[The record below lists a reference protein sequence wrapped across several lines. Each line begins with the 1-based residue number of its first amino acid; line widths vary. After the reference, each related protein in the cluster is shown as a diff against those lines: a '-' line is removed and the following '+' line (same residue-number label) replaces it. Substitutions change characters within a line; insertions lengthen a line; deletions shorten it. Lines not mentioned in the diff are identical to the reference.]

1 MSQIDNNLLI
11 SIRNGASGLS
21 PILEKVGRFITENPD
36 FVMRHTISE
45 LADSID
51 TSEGSITRFC
61 RAFGFKGFSDFRTA
75 LAMEQG
81 AARSEDSAS
90 NESEEIA
97 PVLAS
102 IRDSNAIVD
111 SQELKAAADWLNAL
125 NSIAIYAVGTAVP
138 VALFLQM
145 NLINMGKAASFIDRS
160 YPAAMPLLADSQKTG
175 IIVVHSE
182 QASADMMQA
191 LSLAKQ
197 QGVKILS
204 LTRGTFAPLARLSD
218 WNLQAAV
225 ALQGEGESG
234 FAEIAGAMM
243 VADRILS
250 ALEEQDERY
259 AEYRKAHQKRIFSIE
274 SVANKLSEYFMS

>member
-1 MSQIDNNLLI
+1 M
-11 SIRNGASGLS
+11 
-21 PILEKVGRFITENPD
+21 GRFITENPD

-90 NESEEIA
+90 NESEEVA

-111 SQELKAAADWLNAL
+111 SQELKAAADWLNSL

>member
-111 SQELKAAADWLNAL
+111 SQELKAAADWLNTL

>member
-11 SIRNGASGLS
+11 NIRNESSGLS

-45 LADSID
+45 LASSID

-75 LAMEQG
+75 LALEQG
-81 AARSEDSAS
+81 AARSEQEASDETSA
-90 NESEEIA
+90 
-97 PVLAS
+97 VMAS

-111 SQELKAAADWLNAL
+111 SMELQSVAIWLNQL
-125 NSIAIYAVGTAVP
+125 NNIAIYAVGTAVP

-145 NLINMGKAASFIDRS
+145 NLAQMGKLASFIDRS
-160 YPAAMPLLADSQKTG
+160 YPSTISPLADGEKTG
-175 IIVVHSE
+175 IIVIHTE
-182 QASADMMQA
+182 QTSADMMQA
-191 LSLAKQ
+191 LALAKAQ
-197 QGVKILS
+197 RIKIFS
-204 LTRGTFAPLARLSD
+204 LTRGSFAPLNRLSD

-234 FAEIAGAMM
+234 FAEIAGALM

-259 AEYRKAHQKRIFSIE
+259 SQCRKAHQKRIFSIE
-274 SVANKLSEYFMS
+274 SVTNKLSEYFMS

>member
-1 MSQIDNNLLI
+1 MSHIDNNLLI

-90 NESEEIA
+90 NESEEVA

-111 SQELKAAADWLNAL
+111 SQELKAAADWLNSL

-259 AEYRKAHQKRIFSIE
+259 AEYRKAHQKRIFSID

>member
-11 SIRNGASGLS
+11 SIRNGSSGLS

-81 AARSEDSAS
+81 AARSED
-90 NESEEIA
+90 NGIKGNEEIG

-111 SQELKAAADWLNAL
+111 NQELKAAADWLNSL

-145 NLINMGKAASFIDRS
+145 NLINMGKVASFVDRS
-160 YPAAMPLLADSQKTG
+160 YPAAMPLLADNQKTG
-175 IIVVHSE
+175 IIVVHTE
-182 QASADMMQA
+182 QASTDMMQA

-204 LTRGTFAPLARLSD
+204 LTRGTFAPLVRLSD

>member
-90 NESEEIA
+90 NESEEVA

-111 SQELKAAADWLNAL
+111 SQELKAAADWLNSL

-145 NLINMGKAASFIDRS
+145 NLINMGKAASFVDRS
-160 YPAAMPLLADSQKTG
+160 YPAAMPLLSDNQKTG

>member
-1 MSQIDNNLLI
+1 MSHIDNNLLI

-90 NESEEIA
+90 NESEEVA

-111 SQELKAAADWLNAL
+111 SQELKAAADWLNSL

>member
-81 AARSEDSAS
+81 AARSKD
-90 NESEEIA
+90 NGNEEIA

-111 SQELKAAADWLNAL
+111 NQELKAAADWLNSL
-125 NSIAIYAVGTAVP
+125 NNIAIYAVGTAVP

-145 NLINMGKAASFIDRS
+145 NLINMGKAASFVDRS
-160 YPAAMPLLADSQKTG
+160 YPAAMPLLADNQKIG
-175 IIVVHSE
+175 IIVIHTE

-204 LTRGTFAPLARLSD
+204 LTRGTFTPLARLSD

>member
-1 MSQIDNNLLI
+1 MSQIDTNLLI
-11 SIRNGASGLS
+11 NIRNGASELS

-81 AARSEDSAS
+81 AARSDDSG
-90 NESEEIA
+90 NEEIA

-111 SQELKAAADWLNAL
+111 NQELKAAADWLNSL

-145 NLINMGKAASFIDRS
+145 NLINMGKAASFVDRS
-160 YPAAMPLLADSQKTG
+160 YPAAMPLLTDNQKTG

-191 LSLAKQ
+191 LSMAKQ

-243 VADRILS
+243 VADRILN

>member
-1 MSQIDNNLLI
+1 MSHIDNNLLI

-90 NESEEIA
+90 NESEEVA
-97 PVLAS
+97 SVLAS

-111 SQELKAAADWLNAL
+111 SQELKAAADWLNTL

-259 AEYRKAHQKRIFSIE
+259 VEYRKAHQKRIFSIE

>member
-11 SIRNGASGLS
+11 NIRNEASGLS

-36 FVMRHTISE
+36 FVMRHTITQ

-75 LAMEQG
+75 LALEQG
-81 AARSEDSAS
+81 AARSDEQGDGETSA
-90 NESEEIA
+90 
-97 PVLAS
+97 VLAS
-102 IRDSNAIVD
+102 IRDSNAIID
-111 SQELKAAADWLNAL
+111 RNELQAVASWLNQL
-125 NSIAIYAVGTAVP
+125 GNIAIYAVGTAVP

-145 NLINMGKAASFIDRS
+145 HLVQMGKIASFIDRS
-160 YPAAMPLLADSQKTG
+160 YPTAISPLADNQKTG
-175 IIVVHSE
+175 IIVIHTE
-182 QASADMMQA
+182 QTSTDMMQA
-191 LSLAKQ
+191 LSLAKE
-197 QGVKILS
+197 QGIKILT
-204 LTRGTFAPLARLSD
+204 LTRGSFAQLNRLSD

-225 ALQGEGESG
+225 ALQGDGESG

-259 AEYRKAHQKRIFSIE
+259 VQCRKAHQKRIFSIE
-274 SVANKLSEYFMS
+274 SVTNKLSEYFMS

>member
-1 MSQIDNNLLI
+1 MSHIDNNLLI

-90 NESEEIA
+90 NESEEVA

-111 SQELKAAADWLNAL
+111 NQELKAAADWLNTL

>member
-90 NESEEIA
+90 NESEEVA

-111 SQELKAAADWLNAL
+111 SQELKAAADWLNSL

-160 YPAAMPLLADSQKTG
+160 YPAAMPLLSDNQKTG